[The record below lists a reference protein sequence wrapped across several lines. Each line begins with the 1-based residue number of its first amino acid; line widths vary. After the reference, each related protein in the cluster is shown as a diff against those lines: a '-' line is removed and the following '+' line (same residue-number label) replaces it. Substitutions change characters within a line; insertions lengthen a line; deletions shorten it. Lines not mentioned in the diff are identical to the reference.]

1 MTISLNCYLETFI
14 QNKQNLLFLYFCK
27 IVQAYIQQPNW
38 LLVQNCPN
46 IHQIFE
52 GGQVYIDAAT
62 WCWEPRPWK
71 RPALHFL
78 GKKCQENFYIF
89 DQTMDRSMI
98 PDVCHSQELKWCD
111 SCWWRFQLNTLK
123 WWYQKDN
130 LISQGA
136 TKKTNWSSCC
146 FLTRCFLTTLGWY
159 QNTDL
164 QLIW

>member
-1 MTISLNCYLETFI
+1 MSKSNSDETKKQKSCIQFRTGDGVFLIFSIWKKHIVTISLNCYLETFI

-62 WCWEPRPWK
+62 WFWEPRPWK

-98 PDVCHSQELKWCD
+98 PDVCHSQELIET
-111 SCWWRFQLNTLK
+111 QM
-123 WWYQKDN
+123 
-130 LISQGA
+130 
-136 TKKTNWSSCC
+136 
-146 FLTRCFLTTLGWY
+146 
-159 QNTDL
+159 
-164 QLIW
+164 IWLLLMKIPAQYF